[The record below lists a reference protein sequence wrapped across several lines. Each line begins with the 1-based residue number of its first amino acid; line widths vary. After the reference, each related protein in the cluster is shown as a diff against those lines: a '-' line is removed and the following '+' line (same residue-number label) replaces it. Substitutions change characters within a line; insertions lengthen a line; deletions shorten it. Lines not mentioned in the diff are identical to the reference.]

1 MPGHNYK
8 QVHKGLILLQKDNS
22 YLDVGPGQYEPS
34 RAPAIH
40 STKHAPR
47 ECFPKFLFD
56 ELFHGLLFFS
66 TFFLET
72 HILKSLFLTTIKYI
86 YILVTALTYIF
97 TIFIEI
103 LFFFYFFFL
112 ETKHKYQY

>member
-56 ELFHGLLFFS
+56 ELFHGLLLFS
-66 TFFLET
+66 TFFW
-72 HILKSLFLTTIKYI
+72 
-86 YILVTALTYIF
+86 
-97 TIFIEI
+97 
-103 LFFFYFFFL
+103 
-112 ETKHKYQY
+112 KHKQVAHYLQNLPTEIIVV

>member
-66 TFFLET
+66 TFYY
-72 HILKSLFLTTIKYI
+72 HQIID
-86 YILVTALTYIF
+86 ILVTALTYMNCF
-97 TIFIEI
+97 MDYSFF
-103 LFFFYFFFL
+103 LFFFW
-112 ETKHKYQY
+112 KHTFSNLCF